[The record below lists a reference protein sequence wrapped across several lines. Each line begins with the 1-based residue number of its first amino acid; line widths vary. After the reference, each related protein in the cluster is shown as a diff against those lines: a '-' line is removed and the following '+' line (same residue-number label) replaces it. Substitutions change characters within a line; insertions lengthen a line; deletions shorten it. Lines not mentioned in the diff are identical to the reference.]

1 MRRRLKAMI
10 RDGQIITNRRGD
22 YCLVARLDVITGRV
36 IAHRDGYGFVVPDE
50 GDDDIYL
57 APRQMR
63 EIIHGDR
70 VAVRIKGKDHR
81 GRSEGSLVEVLERNS
96 REIVGRYVREGGLGF
111 VIPDNPRITHHLA
124 IEPRQSGGARPGEI
138 VVAEITRATGERP
151 ATAGSNIGSAWRSG
165 STRDGDRSRHKIT
178 RYSLRVAAGGT

>member
-1 MRRRLKAMI
+1 MI
-10 RDGQIITNRRGD
+10 RDGQIILNRRGD

-50 GDDDIYL
+50 GDEDIYL

-81 GRSEGSLVEVLERNS
+81 G
-96 REIVGRYVREGGLGF
+96 
-111 VIPDNPRITHHLA
+111 
-124 IEPRQSGGARPGEI
+124 SGYRTECP
-138 VVAEITRATGERP
+138 
-151 ATAGSNIGSAWRSG
+151 
-165 STRDGDRSRHKIT
+165 
-178 RYSLRVAAGGT
+178 